1 MEVNGLFSTFFNIS
15 FFWRKKLRQ
24 GNREDRKFQLV
35 NLHFKKSVFQ
45 STILRSIFG
54 NPYLTLF
61 CWNKPDFRVYLL
73 MSFYC
78 IVFPFTLCFLIIK
91 IKIWHFFAEL
101 IQKLV
106 AEVEDGQSNDLTEQ
120 RDIKTVLPV
129 LLQRGELW
137 LLDTYK
143 GEHCVMRLDIIKK

>member
-1 MEVNGLFSTFFNIS
+1 MEVNGLSSTFFKIS
-15 FFWRKKLRQ
+15 FFWRKKLREQ
-24 GNREDRKFQLV
+24 RGSKVPTSKFTL
-35 NLHFKKSVFQ
+35 KKVSVYQ

-73 MSFYC
+73 MSLYC

-129 LLQRGELW
+129 LLQRGEPW
-137 LLDTYK
+137 LCDTYK